1 MRFAIAGFDRY
12 IGVFEAFVQ
21 AGWQPLRLFTLPCA
35 GPVDSN
41 ARMIG
46 LARQHHAALQLTRMT
61 EADLQDLGEQGCD
74 ALIVASY
81 PWRIGDWR
89 RHLSYGVNF
98 HCSPLPDAR
107 GPYPLHRAI
116 LEARDRWSVACHRL
130 DAAFDTGDVLAT
142 EDIAMQADES
152 HERLDLKIQMA
163 SKRLARRVAGH
174 FVDLWQG
181 AQPQGPGHYWPRSTS
196 RERVLDFGAPVE
208 EIGRRIRAFGE
219 TESLALIS
227 GTWIG
232 VRRALCWPEPHPH
245 PPGQVVHIHDR
256 TIVVSALDGYVA
268 ITEGGLAS
276 PDLVSGL
283 GPERDD
289 RGRRLPPAA

>member
-1 MRFAIAGFDRY
+1 M
-12 IGVFEAFVQ
+12 
-21 AGWQPLRLFTLPCA
+21 
-35 GPVDSN
+35 
-41 ARMIG
+41 
-46 LARQHHAALQLTRMT
+46 
-61 EADLQDLGEQGCD
+61 
-74 ALIVASY
+74 
-81 PWRIGDWR
+81 
-89 RHLSYGVNF
+89 
-98 HCSPLPDAR
+98 
-107 GPYPLHRAI
+107 
-116 LEARDRWSVACHRL
+116 
-130 DAAFDTGDVLAT
+130 VLAT